1 MINILHFFKKN
12 CIWIVEKYICQH
24 YKKIQNV
31 FISCSFCVNCEQHHG
46 SCLHDTFEMST

>member
-1 MINILHFFKKN
+1 MINILHFFK

-24 YKKIQNV
+24 YKKKYKMYSYHV
-31 FISCSFCVNCEQHHG
+31 PFCVNWEQHHG